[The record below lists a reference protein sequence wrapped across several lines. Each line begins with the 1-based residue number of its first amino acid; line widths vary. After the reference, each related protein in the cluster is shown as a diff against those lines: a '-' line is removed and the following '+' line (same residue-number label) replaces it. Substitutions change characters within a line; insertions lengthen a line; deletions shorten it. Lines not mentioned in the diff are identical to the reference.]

1 MTTLVRET
9 RLVGAR
15 DLARA
20 LGLPPPTDE
29 QVAAIEQQ
37 EPGGALRPT
46 LVVAGAG
53 SGKTETMAARVVY
66 LVANGAVRPE
76 HVLGLT
82 FTKKAAREL
91 ADRIRR
97 RLEQLSASRLL
108 GSDTP
113 DLSAGEPTVAT
124 YHAYAGRLFAE
135 HALRAGRE
143 PAVRLLSETATWQFA
158 LRAVDA
164 YDGEMN
170 AVAWQPP
177 AVTGAVLALA
187 GELAEHLCTAE
198 RVDQVCATLEAHI
211 ASLPRGARQRTPDDI
226 HAETRDFL
234 TQLRSRRQL
243 LPLVAH
249 YTQLKTQADAL
260 DFGDQVALSAR
271 IAAEHPV
278 VGQLER
284 DRYELVLLDEYQD
297 TSHAQRTLLT
307 SLFGGG
313 HPVTAVGDPCQ
324 SIYGWRGASAGNLR
338 SFPTDFPAAD
348 GSPAEQVDL
357 TVSFRNRSRILA
369 VANHL
374 SGDLRRSG
382 VPVKDL
388 RPGPHGPPG
397 PHSPCDQGSG
407 EVVVA
412 LHEHAAAEAEWVAD
426 QIARLVA
433 PAPAA
438 GAARYAPRDVAVLAR
453 RRSQFERIE
462 TALRA
467 RGLPVEVSGIGGLLA
482 TPEVIDVV
490 ATLQV
495 LADPTAG
502 DAVVRL
508 LTGARWRL
516 GPADL
521 AALGRRAA
529 WLARRDRDLPAPA
542 NVAYAGSEGSTDP
555 SLDTEPDPD
564 PDEVDERSLVDAL
577 DDPGPAAAYSAE
589 GHRRLLLLRA
599 ELRGL
604 RARADQPL
612 ADLAADVMDTLRL
625 TVEVGA
631 RPGVQ
636 ASAARGHLDRFLD
649 TAAEFSE
656 TEEEPTLRA
665 FLAYLVAAQER
676 EHGLDTGRIGVPSN
690 AVQLLTIHGAKGLEW
705 PVVVVPGLCE
715 GILPG
720 EPQTSTS
727 WVRNPRLLP
736 FPLRGDVADLPS
748 LDLARCPDQA
758 AVKGALA
765 AFAGDCK
772 ERDLLEERR
781 LVYVAVTRARDVLLA
796 SGYHWDH
803 TKKPRQPSRFLLEM
817 REVCDRLGLGAPD
830 VWADSPVEGAD
841 NPLDAGPRT
850 ARWPLD
856 PLTPQRRAD
865 LSAAAALVRPP
876 EDAAVPGQ
884 PEMGEDERSARWS
897 RDVRLLLT
905 ERARMAD
912 VGPRAVAL
920 PAHLSV
926 SQLVALHRDSA
937 KLAQQ
942 IRRPM
947 PVPPAPLARRGTAF
961 HAWLE
966 ERYAGTRLLDLDEL
980 PGAADE
986 GAAPDDQLT
995 LLRERFLASPWACRT
1010 PVEVEV
1016 PFHAVVEGVV
1026 LRGRIDAVFA
1036 DGSAGYDVVDWK
1048 TGRRP
1053 SGRDAA
1059 AATVQ
1064 LAAYRLAWAALA
1076 GVPVERVRAA
1086 FHYVRDDV
1094 TVRPADLMGVADLAA
1109 LVRSV
1114 PADGRPQ

>member
-1 MTTLVRET
+1 MS
-9 RLVGAR
+9 AR
-15 DLARA
+15 DIARA
-20 LGLPPPTDE
+20 LGLPAPTAE

-37 EPGGALRPT
+37 GPGGALHPT

-53 SGKTETMAARVVY
+53 SGKTETMAARVAY

-76 HVLGLT
+76 RVLGLT
-82 FTKKAAREL
+82 FTRKAAREL

-97 RLEQLSASRLL
+97 RLDQLSVSRLL

-143 PAVRLLSETATWQFA
+143 PAVRLLTETATWQFA

-164 YDGEMN
+164 YDGEMD
-170 AVAWQPP
+170 AVEWQPP

-198 RVDQVCATLEAHI
+198 RVEQLCAQLEARI
-211 ASLPRGARQRTPDDI
+211 ARLPRGDKQRTAADCYAPTRVFL
-226 HAETRDFL
+226 AE
-234 TQLRSRRQL
+234 LRTRRQL

-271 IAAEHPV
+271 IAQQHPV

-284 DRYELVLLDEYQD
+284 DRYGLVLLDEYQD
-297 TSHAQRTLLT
+297 TSHAQRVLLT
-307 SLFGGG
+307 SLFGNG

-338 SFPTDFPAAD
+338 SFPTDFPDAD

-357 TVSFRNRSRILA
+357 TVSFRNRSRILT
-369 VANHL
+369 VANSL
-374 SGDLRRSG
+374 SRDLRGSG

-388 RPGPHGPPG
+388 RPGPQ
-397 PHSPCDQGSG
+397 DRGSG
-407 EVVVA
+407 EVIIA
-412 LHEHAAAEAEWVAD
+412 LHEHAQTEAEWVAD
-426 QIARLVA
+426 QVARLVA
-433 PAPAA
+433 PTE
-438 GAARYAPRDVAVLAR
+438 GTARYAPREVAVLAR
-453 RRSQFERIE
+453 RRAQFERIE
-462 TALRA
+462 AALRD

-482 TPEVIDVV
+482 TPEVVDVV

-508 LTGARWRL
+508 LTGARWRI

-529 WLARRDRDLPAPA
+529 ALARRDRDMPVRGDADGSAVPAGTA
-542 NVAYAGSEGSTDP
+542 DLLLGA
-555 SLDTEPDPD
+555 EPDPD

-577 DDPGPAAAYSAE
+577 DDPGSAAAYSPE

-612 ADLAADVMDTLRL
+612 SDLAADVMDTLRL
-625 TVEVGA
+625 PVEVGA
-631 RPGVQ
+631 RPGAQ

-665 FLAYLVAAQER
+665 FLAYLIAAKER
-676 EHGLDTGRIGVPSN
+676 EHGLDAGRVGVPGD
-690 AVQLLTIHGAKGLEW
+690 AVQLLTVHGAKGLEW

-715 GILPG
+715 GIFPG
-720 EPQTSTS
+720 EPQNSTS

-736 FPLRGDVADLPS
+736 FPLRGDIADLPL
-748 LDLARCPDQA
+748 LDLDGCADQL
-758 AVKGALA
+758 AVRDALVALGA
-765 AFAGDCK
+765 DCK

-796 SGYHWDH
+796 SGYWWDH

-817 REVCDRLGLGAPD
+817 RAVYERLGLGSPHS
-830 VWADSPVEGAD
+830 WADPPVEGAD
-841 NPLDAGPRT
+841 NPLDAGPRI
-850 ARWPLD
+850 ASWPLD
-856 PLTPQRRAD
+856 PLTPQRRRD
-865 LSAAAALVRPP
+865 LSAAAALVREPGDP
-876 EDAAVPGQ
+876 AVLGQ
-884 PEMGEDERSARWS
+884 PETGADERSARWA
-897 RDVRLLLT
+897 RDVGLLLA
-905 ERARMAD
+905 ELARAPD
-912 VGPRAVAL
+912 KGPRTVAL
-920 PAHLSV
+920 PGHLSV
-926 SQLVALHRDSA
+926 SQLVALRRDPA
-937 KLAQQ
+937 ELARQ

-947 PVPPAPLARRGTAF
+947 PAAPAPLARRGTAF
-961 HAWLE
+961 HMWLE
-966 ERYAGTRLLDLDEL
+966 ERYACTRLLDLDEL

-986 GAAPDDQLT
+986 NAAPDEELT
-995 LLRERFLASPWACRT
+995 LLRERFLASSWALRT

-1036 DGSAGYDVVDWK
+1036 DEAASYDVVDWK

-1053 SGRDAA
+1053 TGRDAA

-1094 TVRPADLMGVADLAA
+1094 TVRPVDLMGVVDLSA
-1109 LVRSV
+1109 LVRTV
-1114 PADGRPQ
+1114 PLGEAPP

>member
-1 MTTLVRET
+1 MTTLVQET
-9 RLVGAR
+9 QRVGAR
-15 DLARA
+15 DIARA
-20 LGLPPPTDE
+20 LGLPPPTAE

-37 EPGGALRPT
+37 GPGEALHPT

-66 LVANGAVRPE
+66 LVANGTVRPE
-76 HVLGLT
+76 RVLGLT

-97 RLEQLSASRLL
+97 RLDQLSASRLL
-108 GSDTP
+108 GSDTA
-113 DLSAGEPTVAT
+113 DLSVGEPTVAT

-143 PAVRLLSETATWQFA
+143 PAVRLLTETATWQFA

-164 YDGEMN
+164 YDGEMD
-170 AVAWQPP
+170 AVEWQPP

-198 RVDQVCATLEAHI
+198 RVEQLCAQLEARI
-211 ASLPRGARQRTPDDI
+211 ARLPRGDKQRTAADCYAP
-226 HAETRDFL
+226 TRDFL
-234 TQLRSRRQL
+234 AELRTRRQL

-271 IAAEHPV
+271 IAQQHTV

-284 DRYELVLLDEYQD
+284 DRYGLVLLDEYQD
-297 TSHAQRTLLT
+297 TSHAQRVLLT
-307 SLFGGG
+307 SLFGNG

-338 SFPTDFPAAD
+338 SFPTDFPDAD

-357 TVSFRNRSRILA
+357 TVSFRNRSRILT
-369 VANHL
+369 VANSL
-374 SGDLRRSG
+374 SRDLRGSG

-388 RPGPHGPPG
+388 RPGPQR
-397 PHSPCDQGSG
+397 QGSG
-407 EVVVA
+407 EVVIA
-412 LHEHAAAEAEWVAD
+412 LHEHADAEAEWVAD
-426 QIARLVA
+426 QVARLVA
-433 PAPAA
+433 PTE
-438 GAARYAPRDVAVLAR
+438 GAARYSPREVAVLAR
-453 RRSQFERIE
+453 RRTQFERIE
-462 TALRA
+462 AALRD

-482 TPEVIDVV
+482 TPEVLDVV

-529 WLARRDRDLPAPA
+529 ALARRDRDMPDRVDGADA
-542 NVAYAGSEGSTDP
+542 
-555 SLDTEPDPD
+555 EPDPD

-577 DDPGPAAAYSAE
+577 DDPGSAAAYSPE

-599 ELRGL
+599 ELRAL

-612 ADLAADVMDTLRL
+612 TDLAADVMDTLRL
-625 TVEVGA
+625 PVEVGA
-631 RPGVQ
+631 RPGAQ

-665 FLAYLVAAQER
+665 FLAYLVAAKER
-676 EHGLDTGRIGVPSN
+676 EHGLDAGRIGVPGD
-690 AVQLLTIHGAKGLEW
+690 AVQLLTVHGAKGLEW

-715 GILPG
+715 GIFPG
-720 EPQTSTS
+720 EPQNSTS

-736 FPLRGDVADLPS
+736 FPLRGDIADLPS
-748 LDLARCPDQA
+748 LDLDGCADQL
-758 AVKGALA
+758 AVRDALVALGAH
-765 AFAGDCK
+765 CK

-781 LVYVAVTRARDVLLA
+781 LIYVAVTRARDVLLA
-796 SGYHWDH
+796 SGYWWDH

-817 REVCDRLGLGAPD
+817 REVSERLGLGSPHN
-830 VWADSPVEGAD
+830 WADPPVEAAD
-841 NPLDAGPRT
+841 NPLDVGPRT
-850 ARWPLD
+850 VSWPLD
-856 PLTPQRRAD
+856 PLTPQRRRD
-865 LSAAAALVRPP
+865 LSAAAALVREPGEP
-876 EDAAVPGQ
+876 AALGQ
-884 PEMGEDERSARWS
+884 SETGADERSARWS
-897 RDVRLLLT
+897 RDVGLLLV
-905 ERARMAD
+905 ELARAAD
-912 VGPRAVAL
+912 EGPRTVVL
-920 PAHLSV
+920 PGHLSV
-926 SQLVALHRDSA
+926 SQLVALRRDPA
-937 KLAQQ
+937 ELARQ

-947 PVPPAPLARRGTAF
+947 PAAPAPLARRGTAF

-986 GAAPDDQLT
+986 NAAPDEELT
-995 LLRERFLASPWACRT
+995 LLRERFLASSWAPRT

-1036 DGSAGYDVVDWK
+1036 DEAAGYDVVDWK

-1053 SGRDAA
+1053 TGRDAA

-1076 GVPVERVRAA
+1076 GVPVER
-1086 FHYVRDDV
+1086 
-1094 TVRPADLMGVADLAA
+1094 
-1109 LVRSV
+1109 
-1114 PADGRPQ
+1114 